1 MSLRAKEEII
11 VPTLIDFTCSH
22 PLAAIK
28 TPPLYQALFYTTW
41 SDRSEKRL
49 GTRCGF
55 VMMMR
60 NFDGSVTEQLSVSRD
75 DREKKNISI
84 QKNYFVELFSI
95 IKKVHY
101 C

>member
-41 SDRSEKRL
+41 SERSEKSL
-49 GTRCGF
+49 GTRRGF

-75 DREKKNISI
+75 DREKKTFQYKNNI
-84 QKNYFVELFSI
+84 FVENCFL
-95 IKKVHY
+95 
-101 C
+101 